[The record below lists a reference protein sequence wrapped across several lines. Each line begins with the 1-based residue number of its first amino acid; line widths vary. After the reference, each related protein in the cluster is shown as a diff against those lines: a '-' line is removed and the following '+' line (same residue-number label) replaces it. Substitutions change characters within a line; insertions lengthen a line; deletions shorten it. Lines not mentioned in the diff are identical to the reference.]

1 MVTAVVEATVVVVVV
16 LVVVVVDSITVDVCV
31 TGVASSLHAELKIL
45 AGKVA
50 SADGVLRVDEVAW
63 RISRSRFFIPVTV
76 LATIVYTVAVVVTTG
91 CVVVEGTVVNWVC
104 TTELVGV
111 ALTYEIAVVV
121 ALEVCMIVDVVVE
134 TGVL

>member
-1 MVTAVVEATVVVVVV
+1 
-16 LVVVVVDSITVDVCV
+16 
-31 TGVASSLHAELKIL
+31 
-45 AGKVA
+45 VA